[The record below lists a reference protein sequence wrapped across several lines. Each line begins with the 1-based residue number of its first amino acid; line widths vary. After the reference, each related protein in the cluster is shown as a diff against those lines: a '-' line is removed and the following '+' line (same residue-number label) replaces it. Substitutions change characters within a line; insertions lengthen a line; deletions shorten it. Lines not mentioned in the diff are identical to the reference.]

1 MHAKR
6 VIYQIW
12 VSIMICMCR
21 VNTLLLVDVFQ
32 SFSNISTEIYE
43 LDPACLS
50 LKETKPD
57 LTIIDRCWYDTNGRE
72 RNKIWKVSCYYEK
85 ANNQYQG
92 LTFKICAM
100 KDFVKKKL
108 CVLVSH
114 ERPQCLDLTN
124 KIFWNCVCCK
134 FLKKQFLL

>member
-1 MHAKR
+1 MHAKG

-57 LTIIDRCWYDTNGRE
+57 LTIITNYM
-72 RNKIWKVSCYYEK
+72 ILTVEK
-85 ANNQYQG
+85 G
-92 LTFKICAM
+92 IRSGK
-100 KDFVKKKL
+100 
-108 CVLVSH
+108 SH
-114 ERPQCLDLTN
+114 A
-124 KIFWNCVCCK
+124 IH
-134 FLKKQFLL
+134 

>member
-1 MHAKR
+1 
-6 VIYQIW
+6 
-12 VSIMICMCR
+12 MCR

-32 SFSNISTEIYE
+32 SFSNISTEIHE

-57 LTIIDRCWYDTNGRE
+57 LTIITNYMILTVEKGIRSG
-72 RNKIWKVSCYYEK
+72 KSHAIHWYEK

-92 LTFKICAM
+92 LTFKICTM

-114 ERPQCLDLTN
+114 ERPQCLDLAN

-134 FLKKQFLL
+134 FLKKQFLM